1 MRLSD
6 DVHKFTS
13 ACEHLL
19 ADMAILRP
27 LTPDEVLLVKH
38 YCNEVLAKIDSPPTN
53 PRRTSEQR
61 TEPFRARGPAA
72 LGPTPSP
79 RTKLHNHSAFLEHAR
94 R

>member
-53 PRRTSEQR
+53 LDGPRNSGQ
-61 TEPFRARGPAA
+61 
-72 LGPTPSP
+72 
-79 RTKLHNHSAFLEHAR
+79 NHSARVDRLLSVQLLRLAPNSTNILLF
-94 R
+94 

>member
-19 ADMAILRP
+19 ADISILRP

-53 PRRTSEQR
+53 PRQ
-61 TEPFRARGPAA
+61 P
-72 LGPTPSP
+72 
-79 RTKLHNHSAFLEHAR
+79 
-94 R
+94 